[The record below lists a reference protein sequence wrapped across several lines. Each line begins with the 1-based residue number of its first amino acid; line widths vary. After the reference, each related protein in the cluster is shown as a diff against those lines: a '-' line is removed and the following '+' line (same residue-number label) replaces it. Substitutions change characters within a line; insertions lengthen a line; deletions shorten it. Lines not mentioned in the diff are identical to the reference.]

1 MLTIRNYHKL
11 CNKPVGGDGWYIL
24 FCGEQTSCYE
34 IKLVCTGK
42 TSVTIFLERNA
53 ERANDG
59 RIAYMFRDRDGEGD
73 SVGVTADWI
82 SDMDNLL
89 TALEPFTF

>member
-11 CNKPVGGDGWYIL
+11 CDKPVGGDGWKVL
-24 FCGEQTSCYE
+24 FSAQGDNHYE
-34 IKLVCTGK
+34 IKLVCVGK

-53 ERANDG
+53 ERANNS
-59 RIAYMFRDRDGEGD
+59 RMAYMFRNWNGELTEM
-73 SVGVTADWI
+73 GVTSDWI
-82 SDMDNLL
+82 ADMDNLL

>member
-11 CNKPVGGDGWYIL
+11 CYKPIGKDGWKVL
-24 FCGEQTSCYE
+24 FSAEADNHYE
-34 IKLVCTGK
+34 IKLVCVGK

-59 RIAYMFRDRDGEGD
+59 RIAYMFKDRDGEGD

-82 SDMDNLL
+82 ADMDNMLKIL
-89 TALEPFTF
+89 DGFTF

>member
-11 CNKPVGGDGWYIL
+11 CNKPVGGDGWKVL
-24 FCGEQTSCYE
+24 FSAQGDNHYE
-34 IKLVCTGK
+34 IKLVCVGK

-53 ERANDG
+53 ERANNG
-59 RIAYMFRDRDGEGD
+59 RVAYMFRNWNGELTEM
-73 SVGVTADWI
+73 GVTSDWI

-89 TALEPFTF
+89 HALEPFTF

>member
-11 CNKPVGGDGWYIL
+11 CNKPVGGDGWKVL
-24 FCGEQTSCYE
+24 FSAEQTSFYE

-42 TSVTIFLERNA
+42 KSVTIFLGRKPERTNS
-53 ERANDG
+53 G
-59 RIAYMFRDRDGEGD
+59 TMAYMFRDWKGEPTNR
-73 SVGVTADWI
+73 GVTPDWI
-82 SDMDNLL
+82 TDMDNLL

>member
-11 CNKPVGGDGWYIL
+11 CDKLVGKDGWKVL
-24 FCGEQTSCYE
+24 FATERDNHYE
-34 IKLVCTGK
+34 IKLVCVGK
-42 TSVTIFLERNA
+42 TSVTICLERNA
-53 ERANDG
+53 ERANNN
-59 RIAYMFRDRDGEGD
+59 RMAYMFRNWNGELTEM
-73 SVGVTADWI
+73 GVTSDWI

>member
-1 MLTIRNYHKL
+1 MLTIKNYHKL
-11 CNKPVGGDGWYIL
+11 CNKPVGGDGWKVL
-24 FCGEQTSCYE
+24 FSAEGDNHYE

-53 ERANDG
+53 ERANNG
-59 RIAYMFRDRDGEGD
+59 RMAYMFKDANGELTD
-73 SVGVTADWI
+73 MGVTSDWI

-89 TALEPFTF
+89 ESLEPFTF

>member
-1 MLTIRNYHKL
+1 MLTIKNYHKL
-11 CNKPVGGDGWYIL
+11 CNKPVGGDGWKVL
-24 FCGEQTSCYE
+24 FSAQGDNHYE
-34 IKLVCTGK
+34 IKLVCVGK

-53 ERANDG
+53 ERANNS
-59 RIAYMFRDRDGEGD
+59 RMAYMFRNWNGELTEM
-73 SVGVTADWI
+73 GVTSDWI

>member
-11 CNKPVGGDGWYIL
+11 CDKPIDNNGWKVL
-24 FCGEQTSCYE
+24 FCAEGDNHYE
-34 IKLVCTGK
+34 IKLVCVGK

-53 ERANDG
+53 ERANNS
-59 RIAYMFRDRDGEGD
+59 RMAYMFRNWNGELTEM
-73 SVGVTADWI
+73 GVTSDWI

-89 TALEPFTF
+89 HALEAFTF

>member
-1 MLTIRNYHKL
+1 MLTIRNYHRL
-11 CNKPVGGDGWYIL
+11 CDKPIGGDGWKVL
-24 FCGEQTSCYE
+24 FCAEGDNHYE
-34 IKLVCTGK
+34 IKLVCVGK

-59 RIAYMFRDRDGEGD
+59 RMAYMFKDRDGEGD

-82 SDMDNLL
+82 ADMDNMLKIL
-89 TALEPFTF
+89 DGFTF